1 MHLGRRAAR
10 EAEGNPV
17 KPQLTNLRD
26 ASETFVVRLRDPLLK
41 ALFGLGGTRPRE
53 VKQMLAEKDTWPW
66 LHSFGRVMMD
76 GGNGRPLPPP
86 EKKKKK
92 KRPPGDAARQ
102 VLYFMA

>member
-1 MHLGRRAAR
+1 
-10 EAEGNPV
+10 
-17 KPQLTNLRD
+17 
-26 ASETFVVRLRDPLLK
+26 
-41 ALFGLGGTRPRE
+41 
-53 VKQMLAEKDTWPW
+53 MLAEKDTWPW

-102 VLYFMA
+102 MLYFMA